1 MKHVPA
7 KNHNI
12 LITSLFKWGGI
23 PLSLSLA
30 HLVLYS
36 LNPQSVWWDFYRK
49 GHWYEIGL
57 SLLTGILMYTLI
69 LALISYLSRKIDGN
83 AAYKDSLLIR
93 LLATTALVVIGMF
106 VLIYAEDLFFRLFCT
121 ENMKITKEMEQAFR
135 NYMIVNVIAAAFINS
150 FYNSYMF
157 FERWKSAM
165 IESNKLNSLSHELK
179 ETALQAE
186 LKMLKL
192 QLDPHFLFNNFS
204 ILTQL
209 IQTNKEDA
217 LLFLGNLSRVYRYVL
232 ASSKK
237 DMISLEE
244 ELKFVENYFHLIK
257 IRHGETLNLEVSINE
272 EDKQKGI
279 PPVTLQLL
287 IENTIKHNI
296 ATVKSP
302 LYISIESKGNG
313 YIIVKNN
320 LQRIN
325 IHYPDTGL
333 GLTNIAE
340 RYQLLGGIKPEIL
353 ESDTEFVVKLPLLN
367 F

>member
-1 MKHVPA
+1 MKQA
-7 KNHNI
+7 SDKNNNI

-23 PLSLSLA
+23 PVSLLLA
-30 HLVLYS
+30 HLILYF
-36 LNPQSVWWDFYRK
+36 LNPDSIWWNFYSE
-49 GHWYEIGL
+49 GQWYEIGL
-57 SLLTGILMYTLI
+57 TLLTGILIYALI
-69 LALISYLSRKIDGN
+69 LGLISYLSKWIDGHT
-83 AAYKDSLLIR
+83 AYKDSLLIR
-93 LLATTALVVIGMF
+93 FLATTILVVVGMF
-106 VLIYAEDLFFRLFCT
+106 VLIYAEDQVFNLFCT
-121 ENMKITKEMEQAFR
+121 DNMNVTKEMEQAFR
-135 NYMIVNVIAAAFINS
+135 NYLIVNMTVAAFINS

-157 FERWKSAM
+157 FERWKAATAQ
-165 IESNKLNSLSHELK
+165 SNELNSLSHELR

-204 ILTQL
+204 MLTQL

-237 DMISLEE
+237 DMTSLEE

-257 IRHGETLNLEVSINE
+257 IRHGETVNLTVSIS
-272 EDKQKGI
+272 DTDRQKGI

-296 ATVKSP
+296 ATVKNP
-302 LYISIESKGNG
+302 LLIRIESTGDG
-313 YIIVKNN
+313 YITVKNN

-325 IHYPDTGL
+325 INYPETGL

-340 RYQLLGGIKPEIL
+340 RYMLLGGIKPEIL
-353 ESDTEFVVKLPLLN
+353 EQNDEFAVRLPLLN